1 MLVIRQMVS
10 LSVRNMA
17 KTDAEEGH
25 WQLLIMNVG
34 FHT

>member
-1 MLVIRQMVS
+1 MLVKRQMVS
-10 LSVRNMA
+10 LSVRKMA

-25 WQLLIMNVG
+25 WQLLILIIG